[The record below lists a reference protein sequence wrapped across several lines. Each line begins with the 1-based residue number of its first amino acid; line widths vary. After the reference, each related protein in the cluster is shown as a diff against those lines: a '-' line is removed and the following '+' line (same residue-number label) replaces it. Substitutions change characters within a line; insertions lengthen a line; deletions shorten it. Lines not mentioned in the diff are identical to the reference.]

1 MSKRIALV
9 TGATSGIGRQF
20 ATELARRGW
29 QIVCVARDEG
39 RLAGLRDDL
48 PGAGHEILPAD
59 LAVDHGVNSVA
70 SRLASD
76 REPVS
81 LLVNAAGSG
90 TTAPYPDA
98 PLAEEVAMLR
108 LNVEAVL
115 RLSHAAA
122 HTMAVRG
129 HGGIINVTSTAAY
142 WSAGTY
148 AASKAWVL
156 SATLGLR
163 AQVADRG
170 VRVVALAPG
179 FTKTEFHAR
188 SATDASGVRPW
199 LWLEADQV
207 VEEALAALSCDRA
220 VCIPG
225 RRYRALVETV
235 RHLPPG
241 GRRAVLRRLAPLGP
255 VTTRPDTY

>member
-1 MSKRIALV
+1 MNERVALV

-20 ATELARRGW
+20 AVELAHRGW
-29 QIVCVARDEG
+29 LIVAVARDEG
-39 RLAGLRDDL
+39 RLARFLQDL
-48 PGAGHEILPAD
+48 PGEGHEM
-59 LAVDHGVNSVA
+59 LAVDLATDEGMQTA
-70 SRLASD
+70 AARLNVDSEA
-76 REPVS
+76 VS

-90 TTAPYPDA
+90 VTTSYPDA
-98 PLAEEVAMLR
+98 PITEEIAMLR

-122 HTMAVRG
+122 QGMTRRG
-129 HGGIINVTSTAAY
+129 HGGIVNVTSTAAY

-156 SATLGLR
+156 AATLGLR

-170 VRVVALAPG
+170 IRVVAVAPG

-207 VEEALAALSCDRA
+207 VDEALAALASDRA

-241 GRRAVLRRLAPLGP
+241 GRRAVLRRIAPLRGLSP
-255 VTTRPDTY
+255 SR

>member
-1 MSKRIALV
+1 MSERIALV

-20 ATELARRGW
+20 AVELAGRGW
-29 QIVCVARDEG
+29 RVVCAARDEG
-39 RLAGLRDDL
+39 RLARLL
-48 PGAGHEILPAD
+48 EQFPGAGHEILAVD
-59 LAVDHGVNSVA
+59 LATDHGVDVVT
-70 SRLASD
+70 SRLSI
-76 REPVS
+76 EPDAVS

-90 TTAPYPDA
+90 TTAPYPLA
-98 PLAEEVAMLR
+98 PLAEEITMLR

-122 HTMAVRG
+122 HAMTQRG
-129 HGGIINVTSTAAY
+129 HGGIINVSSTAAY

-156 SATLGLR
+156 AATLGLR
-163 AQVADRG
+163 AQVAG
-170 VRVVALAPG
+170 QGLRVMAVAPG

-207 VEEALAALSCDRA
+207 VEEALAALAADRA

-241 GRRAVLRRLAPLGP
+241 GRRAVLGRLAPLRGA
-255 VTTRPDTY
+255 RP

>member
-1 MSKRIALV
+1 VSERVSLV

-20 ATELARRGW
+20 AVELAARGW
-29 QIVCVARDEG
+29 RVVCVARDEG
-39 RLAGLRDDL
+39 RLARLLQHL
-48 PGAGHEILPAD
+48 PGADHEILAAD
-59 LAVDHGVNSVA
+59 LATEHGVDCVA
-70 SRLASD
+70 SRLTQERDS
-76 REPVS
+76 VS
-81 LLVNAAGSG
+81 LLINAAGSG

-98 PLAEEVAMLR
+98 PLAEEITMLR

-115 RLSHAAA
+115 RLSHVAA
-122 HTMAVRG
+122 HAMALRG
-129 HGGIINVTSTAAY
+129 HGAIVNVTSTAAY

-199 LWLEADQV
+199 LWLEAHQV
-207 VEEALAALSCDRA
+207 VDEALAALSHDRA

-255 VTTRPDTY
+255 ATTRPNS

>member
-1 MSKRIALV
+1 MSERIALV
-9 TGATSGIGRQF
+9 TGATSGIGRHF
-20 ATELARRGW
+20 ARELAGRGW
-29 QIVCVARDEG
+29 RVVCVARDEG
-39 RLAGLRDDL
+39 RLARALQHL
-48 PGAGHEILPAD
+48 PGADHEILAAD
-59 LAVDHGVNSVA
+59 LATEHGVDRVA

-76 REPVS
+76 QHAVS

-90 TTAPYPDA
+90 TTAPYPNA
-98 PLAEEVAMLR
+98 SVAEEITMLR

-122 HTMAVRG
+122 QAMALRG

-163 AQVADRG
+163 AQVADQG
-170 VRVVALAPG
+170 VRVLALAPG
-179 FTKTEFHAR
+179 FTRTEFHAR

-199 LWLEADQV
+199 LWLEPDEV
-207 VEEALAALSCDRA
+207 VNEALAALSHDRA

-255 VTTRPDTY
+255 ATARPDSY